1 MSVRI
6 AIHGIAGRMGRR
18 ISALAASDPE
28 IDVVGAVERDS
39 HSTVSRSLRELGIA
53 PVDCTVTDDVGAAA
67 AECDVM
73 IDFTLPAASLRAAE
87 AAGKAGCALVAGT
100 TGFTAEQYDE
110 FGRHTSAIASIHAP
124 NMSVG
129 VNLLFAMVGDVTRRL
144 GPGYDIEIVE
154 MHHHHK
160 VDAPSG
166 TAVRLAELIAAAR
179 GVDLG
184 EVAVY
189 GRSGRPGERPA
200 EQIGIHALRG
210 GSVAGDHRVIF
221 ASPTERVELVHHAE
235 SRDTFAA
242 GALCAAKFLAG
253 RAPGSYTMQDVLDQ
267 Q

>member
-18 ISALAASDPE
+18 VAALAASDPE
-28 IDVVGAVERDS
+28 IDVVGAVEQTG
-39 HSTVSRSLRELGIA
+39 HSGVGKSLRELGIA

-67 AECDVM
+67 SECDVL

-87 AAGKAGCALVAGT
+87 AAGKAGCALAAGT
-100 TGFTAEQYDE
+100 TGFTAEQDDE
-110 FGRHTSAIASIHAP
+110 FSRHTSGIACIHAP

-144 GPGYDIEIVE
+144 GSGYDIEIVE
-154 MHHHHK
+154 MHHRHK

-166 TAVRLAELIAAAR
+166 TAARLAELIAAAR
-179 GVDLG
+179 DTDMAD
-184 EVAVY
+184 VAVY
-189 GRSGRPGERPA
+189 GRSGRPGERPPD
-200 EQIGIHALRG
+200 EIGVHALRG
-210 GSVAGDHRVIF
+210 GSVVGDHRVVF
-221 ASPTERVELVHHAE
+221 ASPQERIELVHHAE

-242 GALCAAKFLAG
+242 GALYAAKFLAG
-253 RAPGSYTMQDVLDQ
+253 RAPGVYTMQDVLDQ

>member
-18 ISALAASDPE
+18 IAALAEPDSE
-28 IDVVGAVERDS
+28 LEMVGAVEQQGHDAVGKS
-39 HSTVSRSLRELGIA
+39 VSELGIGSA
-53 PVDCTVTDDVGAAA
+53 DCTVTDNVQAAA
-67 AECDVM
+67 AECDVL
-73 IDFTLPAASLRAAE
+73 IDFTLPAPSLRAAE
-87 AAGKAGCALVAGT
+87 AAGGAGCALVVGT
-100 TGFTAEQYDE
+100 TGYTAEQDAE
-110 FGRHTSAIASIHAP
+110 FSQHTSGIASIHAP

-154 MHHHHK
+154 MHHRHK

-166 TAVRLAELIAAAR
+166 TAARIAELIAEAR
-179 GVDLG
+179 DTDLAD
-184 EVAVY
+184 VAVY
-189 GRSGRPGERPA
+189 GRSGRPGERSA
-200 EQIGIHALRG
+200 EEIGVHALRG
-210 GSVAGDHRVIF
+210 GSVVGDHRIIF
-221 ASPTERVELVHHAE
+221 ASPQERVELVHSAA

-253 RAPGSYTMQDVLDQ
+253 RAPGVYTMHDVLNQ